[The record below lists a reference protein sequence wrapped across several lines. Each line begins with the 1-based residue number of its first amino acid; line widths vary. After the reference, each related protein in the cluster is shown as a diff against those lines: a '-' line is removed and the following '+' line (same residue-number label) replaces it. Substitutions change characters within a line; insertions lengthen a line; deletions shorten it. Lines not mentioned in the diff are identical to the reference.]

1 LFHLNVAT
9 VSNESQRSS
18 FAFNTLALINNDLDA
33 SDEDEAFVH
42 IDDDLCPTTDEGI
55 SEDVVLGE
63 KLDTASVVVE
73 DIHWRVAKL
82 RLEEQN
88 TRRFLKSRPRFLPYN
103 ECRKW
108 VQALGRF
115 QTEEDWK
122 EWISMGEKRNP
133 YIPVRPE
140 QHLFYTIDKCIL
152 SRPRH
157 ISLLSFRLKSRP
169 DEYYGRMGQWI
180 SWDHFLLER
189 KQRNGKDRDM
199 DAFR

>member
-1 LFHLNVAT
+1 MFVSILSAIAMQELRPAFVGGFMYNEVYVSLRHIYVAT
-9 VSNESQRSS
+9 VLKEPQRSP
-18 FAFNTLALINNDLDA
+18 FAFTNRALINNNLDA
-33 SDEDEAFVH
+33 SDEDEAYVH
-42 IDDDLCPTTDEGI
+42 VDDDLCLANDEGNPD
-55 SEDVVLGE
+55 DVVLGE
-63 KLDTASVVVE
+63 ELDTASVVVE

-88 TRRFLKSRPRFLPYN
+88 IRRFLKSRPRFLPYK

-140 QHLFYTIDKCIL
+140 RRSPVNCTC
-152 SRPRH
+152 P
-157 ISLLSFRLKSRP
+157 
-169 DEYYGRMGQWI
+169 
-180 SWDHFLLER
+180 
-189 KQRNGKDRDM
+189 
-199 DAFR
+199 